1 MKKARVFKAEFKAAA
16 VKRMRQGENT
26 SALAREL
33 KIRRKLLY
41 EWRDAVLAGRPLRL
55 RGRPKKSL
63 GIDPPTPEPAEQVR
77 ELERLVG
84 QLTAENRFFKG
95 ALQRIKELR
104 RQSKKAGAAAS
115 MRRSKQ

>member
-16 VKRMRQGENT
+16 VKRMQRGENT

-33 KIRRKLLY
+33 KVRRKLLY
-41 EWRDAVLAGRPLRL
+41 EWRDAVLSGRPLRP

-63 GIDPPTPEPAEQVR
+63 EIDPPIQEPPERVE

-104 RQSKKAGAAAS
+104 QHSKKADAAAS